1 MKQSTHCRPASPTA
15 WLREG
20 LNMTTA
26 QQLRALDI
34 KRTLGIRR
42 AAGYL
47 RNQGVPV
54 RYAVGLLARFSS

>member
-1 MKQSTHCRPASPTA
+1 
-15 WLREG
+15 
-20 LNMTTA
+20 MTTV

-34 KRTLGIRR
+34 KRTLGIKR

-54 RYAVGLLARFSS
+54 RYAVGLLARLPS